1 MKKTAFTVSL
11 CFIVLFASAQHF
23 RKIIENK
30 YSIRRTLFKID
41 TTRQHDASVL
51 HATSVEG
58 VDNVESKSPLEKV
71 LFGNT
76 NAKIEFVVE
85 PSFEGAYGIR
95 VIKDSSETSSSLEVK
110 RIINWKEVEKQMQK
124 AFPVKGYTIQ
134 ELNAKIAEREKMS
147 EEERELSILKSRIRN
162 EKREKESLK
171 RYQVH
176 TFIIP
181 ISDLFAEKL
190 YAKFVSFI
198 DDFKAKDGRRRDDGV
213 PLYRRS
219 GNMDAIDPFQNRRKS
234 TRTVRSVQ
242 TNRRRRG
249 SGPIRRVEVYRIV
262 GIRARGLQLR
272 QYKELPGSQAYCK
285 FSFNKTVKISISSHK
300 KQDGIVLR

>member
-30 YSIRRTLFKID
+30 YSIRRPLFKID

-58 VDNVESKSPLEKV
+58 VDNIESKSPLEKV

-76 NAKIEFVVE
+76 NAKVEFVVE

-171 RYQVH
+171 RYQVQ

-198 DDFKAKDGRRRDDGV
+198 DDFKAKELEPNLLMGDGETTVFRCIVDQEIWTLSIPFKTEEKARELSDLCKQIV
-213 PLYRRS
+213 E
-219 GNMDAIDPFQNRRKS
+219 DAEAGRFDESKYI
-234 TRTVRSVQ
+234 
-242 TNRRRRG
+242 G
-249 SGPIRRVEVYRIV
+249 SLEYGQED
-262 GIRARGLQLR
+262 
-272 QYKELPGSQAYCK
+272 C
-285 FSFNKTVKISISSHK
+285 N
-300 KQDGIVLR
+300 

>member
-23 RKIIENK
+23 RRIIENK

-58 VDNVESKSPLEKV
+58 VDNIESKSPLEKV

-198 DDFKAKDGRRRDDGV
+198 DDFKAKELEPNLLMGDGETTVFRCIVDQEIWTLSIPFKTEEKARELSDLCKRIIE
-213 PLYRRS
+213 
-219 GNMDAIDPFQNRRKS
+219 DAEAGRFDESKYIGRLEDYGQEDCN
-234 TRTVRSVQ
+234 
-242 TNRRRRG
+242 
-249 SGPIRRVEVYRIV
+249 
-262 GIRARGLQLR
+262 
-272 QYKELPGSQAYCK
+272 
-285 FSFNKTVKISISSHK
+285 
-300 KQDGIVLR
+300 

>member
-11 CFIVLFASAQHF
+11 CSIVLFASAQHF

-58 VDNVESKSPLEKV
+58 VDNIESKSPLEKV

-76 NAKIEFVVE
+76 NAKVEFVVE

-171 RYQVH
+171 RYQVQ

-198 DDFKAKDGRRRDDGV
+198 DDFKAKELEPNLLMGDGETTVFRCIVDQEIWTLSIPFKTEEKARELSELCKQIV
-213 PLYRRS
+213 E
-219 GNMDAIDPFQNRRKS
+219 DAEAGRFDESKYI
-234 TRTVRSVQ
+234 
-242 TNRRRRG
+242 G
-249 SGPIRRVEVYRIV
+249 SLEYGQED
-262 GIRARGLQLR
+262 
-272 QYKELPGSQAYCK
+272 C
-285 FSFNKTVKISISSHK
+285 N
-300 KQDGIVLR
+300 

>member
-58 VDNVESKSPLEKV
+58 VDNIESKSPLEKV

-76 NAKIEFVVE
+76 NAKVEFVVE

-171 RYQVH
+171 RYQVQ

-198 DDFKAKDGRRRDDGV
+198 DDFKAKELEPDLLMGDGETTVFRCIVDQEIWTLSIPFKTEEKARELSDLCKRIIE
-213 PLYRRS
+213 
-219 GNMDAIDPFQNRRKS
+219 DAEAGRFDESKYI
-234 TRTVRSVQ
+234 
-242 TNRRRRG
+242 G
-249 SGPIRRVEVYRIV
+249 SLEYGQED
-262 GIRARGLQLR
+262 
-272 QYKELPGSQAYCK
+272 C
-285 FSFNKTVKISISSHK
+285 N
-300 KQDGIVLR
+300 

>member
-58 VDNVESKSPLEKV
+58 VDNIESKSPLEKV

-76 NAKIEFVVE
+76 NAKVEFVVE

-198 DDFKAKDGRRRDDGV
+198 DDFKAKELEPNLLMGDGETTVFRCIVDQEIWTLSIPFKTAEKARELSDLCKRIIE
-213 PLYRRS
+213 
-219 GNMDAIDPFQNRRKS
+219 DAEAGRFDESKYIGRLEYGQEDCN
-234 TRTVRSVQ
+234 
-242 TNRRRRG
+242 
-249 SGPIRRVEVYRIV
+249 
-262 GIRARGLQLR
+262 
-272 QYKELPGSQAYCK
+272 
-285 FSFNKTVKISISSHK
+285 
-300 KQDGIVLR
+300 

>member
-58 VDNVESKSPLEKV
+58 VDNIESKSPLEKV

-198 DDFKAKDGRRRDDGV
+198 DDFKAKELEPNLLMGDGETTVFRCIVDQEIWTLSIPFKTEEKARELSDLCKQIV
-213 PLYRRS
+213 E
-219 GNMDAIDPFQNRRKS
+219 DAEAGRFDESKYIGRLEDYGQEDCN
-234 TRTVRSVQ
+234 
-242 TNRRRRG
+242 
-249 SGPIRRVEVYRIV
+249 
-262 GIRARGLQLR
+262 
-272 QYKELPGSQAYCK
+272 
-285 FSFNKTVKISISSHK
+285 
-300 KQDGIVLR
+300 

>member
-58 VDNVESKSPLEKV
+58 VDNIESKSPLEKV

-76 NAKIEFVVE
+76 NAKVEFVVE

-147 EEERELSILKSRIRN
+147 EEERELSILTSRIRN

-198 DDFKAKDGRRRDDGV
+198 DDFKAKELEPNLLMGDGETTVFRCIVDQEIWTLSIPFKTEEKARELSDLCKQIV
-213 PLYRRS
+213 E
-219 GNMDAIDPFQNRRKS
+219 DAEAGRFDESKYI
-234 TRTVRSVQ
+234 
-242 TNRRRRG
+242 G
-249 SGPIRRVEVYRIV
+249 SLEYGQED
-262 GIRARGLQLR
+262 
-272 QYKELPGSQAYCK
+272 C
-285 FSFNKTVKISISSHK
+285 N
-300 KQDGIVLR
+300 

>member
-58 VDNVESKSPLEKV
+58 VDNIESKSPLEKV

-198 DDFKAKDGRRRDDGV
+198 DDFKAKELEPDLLMGDGETTVFRCIVDQEIWTLSIPFKTEEKARELSDLCKRIIE
-213 PLYRRS
+213 
-219 GNMDAIDPFQNRRKS
+219 DAEAGRFDESKYIGRLEDYGQEDCN
-234 TRTVRSVQ
+234 
-242 TNRRRRG
+242 
-249 SGPIRRVEVYRIV
+249 
-262 GIRARGLQLR
+262 
-272 QYKELPGSQAYCK
+272 
-285 FSFNKTVKISISSHK
+285 
-300 KQDGIVLR
+300 

>member
-58 VDNVESKSPLEKV
+58 VDNIESKSPLEKV

-198 DDFKAKDGRRRDDGV
+198 DDFKAKELEPNLLMGDGETTVFRCIVDQEIWTLSIPFKTEEKARELSDLCKQIV
-213 PLYRRS
+213 E
-219 GNMDAIDPFQNRRKS
+219 DAEAGRFDESKYI
-234 TRTVRSVQ
+234 
-242 TNRRRRG
+242 G
-249 SGPIRRVEVYRIV
+249 SLEYGQEN
-262 GIRARGLQLR
+262 
-272 QYKELPGSQAYCK
+272 C
-285 FSFNKTVKISISSHK
+285 N
-300 KQDGIVLR
+300 

>member
-58 VDNVESKSPLEKV
+58 VDNIESKSPLEKV

-171 RYQVH
+171 RYQVQ

-198 DDFKAKDGRRRDDGV
+198 DDFKAKELEPNLLMGDGETTVFRCIVDQEIWTLSIPFKTEEKARELSDLCKQIVEDAEAGRFDGSK
-213 PLYRRS
+213 Y
-219 GNMDAIDPFQNRRKS
+219 I
-234 TRTVRSVQ
+234 
-242 TNRRRRG
+242 G
-249 SGPIRRVEVYRIV
+249 SLEYGQED
-262 GIRARGLQLR
+262 
-272 QYKELPGSQAYCK
+272 C
-285 FSFNKTVKISISSHK
+285 N
-300 KQDGIVLR
+300 

>member
-58 VDNVESKSPLEKV
+58 VDNIESKSPLEKV

-76 NAKIEFVVE
+76 NAKVEFVVE
-85 PSFEGAYGIR
+85 PSFEGAFGIR

-198 DDFKAKDGRRRDDGV
+198 DDFKAKELEPNLLMGDGETTVFRCIVDQEIWT
-213 PLYRRS
+213 LS
-219 GNMDAIDPFQNRRKS
+219 IPFKTEEKARELSDLCK
-234 TRTVRSVQ
+234 
-242 TNRRRRG
+242 
-249 SGPIRRVEVYRIV
+249 RIV
-262 GIRARGLQLR
+262 EDAEAGRFDESKYI
-272 QYKELPGSQAYCK
+272 GSLEYGQEDC
-285 FSFNKTVKISISSHK
+285 N
-300 KQDGIVLR
+300 

>member
-58 VDNVESKSPLEKV
+58 VDNIESKSPLEKV

-76 NAKIEFVVE
+76 NAKVEFVVE

-124 AFPVKGYTIQ
+124 TFPVKGYTIQ

-198 DDFKAKDGRRRDDGV
+198 DDFKAKELEPNLLMGDGETTVFRCIVDQEIWTLSIPFKTEEKARELSDLCKRIIE
-213 PLYRRS
+213 
-219 GNMDAIDPFQNRRKS
+219 DAEAGRFDESKYIGRLEDYGQEDCN
-234 TRTVRSVQ
+234 
-242 TNRRRRG
+242 
-249 SGPIRRVEVYRIV
+249 
-262 GIRARGLQLR
+262 
-272 QYKELPGSQAYCK
+272 
-285 FSFNKTVKISISSHK
+285 
-300 KQDGIVLR
+300 

>member
-58 VDNVESKSPLEKV
+58 VDNIESKSPLEKV

-76 NAKIEFVVE
+76 NAKVEFVVE

-171 RYQVH
+171 RYQVQ

-198 DDFKAKDGRRRDDGV
+198 DDFKAKELEPNLLMGDGETTVFRCIVDQEIWTLSIPFKTEEKARELSDLCKQIV
-213 PLYRRS
+213 E
-219 GNMDAIDPFQNRRKS
+219 DAEAGRFDESKYI
-234 TRTVRSVQ
+234 
-242 TNRRRRG
+242 G
-249 SGPIRRVEVYRIV
+249 SLEYGQED
-262 GIRARGLQLR
+262 
-272 QYKELPGSQAYCK
+272 C
-285 FSFNKTVKISISSHK
+285 N
-300 KQDGIVLR
+300 

>member
-41 TTRQHDASVL
+41 TTQQHDASVL

-58 VDNVESKSPLEKV
+58 VDNIESKSPLEKV

-76 NAKIEFVVE
+76 NAKVEFVVE

-95 VIKDSSETSSSLEVK
+95 VIKDSSETSSSLDVK

-198 DDFKAKDGRRRDDGV
+198 DDFKAKELEPNVLMGDGETTVFRCIVDQEIWTLSIPFKTEEKARELSDLCKQIV
-213 PLYRRS
+213 E
-219 GNMDAIDPFQNRRKS
+219 DAEAGRFDESKYI
-234 TRTVRSVQ
+234 
-242 TNRRRRG
+242 G
-249 SGPIRRVEVYRIV
+249 SLEYGQED
-262 GIRARGLQLR
+262 
-272 QYKELPGSQAYCK
+272 C
-285 FSFNKTVKISISSHK
+285 N
-300 KQDGIVLR
+300 

>member
-1 MKKTAFTVSL
+1 MPSSL
-11 CFIVLFASAQHF
+11 LD
-23 RKIIENK
+23 
-30 YSIRRTLFKID
+30 KID

-58 VDNVESKSPLEKV
+58 VDNIESKSPLEKV

-76 NAKIEFVVE
+76 NAKVEFVVE

-198 DDFKAKDGRRRDDGV
+198 DDFKAKELEPNLLMGDGETTVFRCIVDQEIWTLSIPFKTEEKARELSDLCKQIV
-213 PLYRRS
+213 E
-219 GNMDAIDPFQNRRKS
+219 DAEAGRFDESKYI
-234 TRTVRSVQ
+234 
-242 TNRRRRG
+242 G
-249 SGPIRRVEVYRIV
+249 SLEYGQED
-262 GIRARGLQLR
+262 
-272 QYKELPGSQAYCK
+272 C
-285 FSFNKTVKISISSHK
+285 N
-300 KQDGIVLR
+300 

>member
-58 VDNVESKSPLEKV
+58 VDNIESKSPLEKV

-76 NAKIEFVVE
+76 NAKVEFVVE

-95 VIKDSSETSSSLEVK
+95 VIKVSSETSSSLEVK

-162 EKREKESLK
+162 EKRENESLK
-171 RYQVH
+171 RYQVQ

-198 DDFKAKDGRRRDDGV
+198 DDFKAKELEPDLLMGDGETTVFRCIVDQEIWTLSIPFKTEEKARELSDLCKRIIE
-213 PLYRRS
+213 
-219 GNMDAIDPFQNRRKS
+219 DAEAGRFDESKYIGRLEDYGQEDCN
-234 TRTVRSVQ
+234 
-242 TNRRRRG
+242 
-249 SGPIRRVEVYRIV
+249 
-262 GIRARGLQLR
+262 
-272 QYKELPGSQAYCK
+272 
-285 FSFNKTVKISISSHK
+285 
-300 KQDGIVLR
+300 

>member
-58 VDNVESKSPLEKV
+58 VDNIESKSPLEKV
-71 LFGNT
+71 LVGNT
-76 NAKIEFVVE
+76 NAKVEFVVE

-124 AFPVKGYTIQ
+124 TFPVKGYTIQ

-198 DDFKAKDGRRRDDGV
+198 DDFKAKELEPNLLMGDGETTVFRCIVDQEIWTLSIPFKTEEKARELSDLCKRIIE
-213 PLYRRS
+213 
-219 GNMDAIDPFQNRRKS
+219 DAEAGRFDESKYIGRLEDYGQEDCN
-234 TRTVRSVQ
+234 
-242 TNRRRRG
+242 
-249 SGPIRRVEVYRIV
+249 
-262 GIRARGLQLR
+262 
-272 QYKELPGSQAYCK
+272 
-285 FSFNKTVKISISSHK
+285 
-300 KQDGIVLR
+300 

>member
-41 TTRQHDASVL
+41 TTQQHDASVL

-58 VDNVESKSPLEKV
+58 VDNIESKSPLEKV

-76 NAKIEFVVE
+76 NAKVEFVVE

-198 DDFKAKDGRRRDDGV
+198 DDFKAKELEPDLLMGDGETTVFRCIVDQEIWTLSIPFKTEEKARELSDLCKQIV
-213 PLYRRS
+213 E
-219 GNMDAIDPFQNRRKS
+219 DAEAGRFDESKYI
-234 TRTVRSVQ
+234 
-242 TNRRRRG
+242 G
-249 SGPIRRVEVYRIV
+249 SLEYGQED
-262 GIRARGLQLR
+262 
-272 QYKELPGSQAYCK
+272 C
-285 FSFNKTVKISISSHK
+285 N
-300 KQDGIVLR
+300 

>member
-58 VDNVESKSPLEKV
+58 VDNIESKSPLEKV

-76 NAKIEFVVE
+76 NAKVEFVVE

-147 EEERELSILKSRIRN
+147 EEERELSRLKSRIRN

-171 RYQVH
+171 RYQVQ

-198 DDFKAKDGRRRDDGV
+198 DDFKAKELEPNLLMGDGETTVFRCIVDQEIWTLSIPFKTEEKARELSDLCKQIV
-213 PLYRRS
+213 E
-219 GNMDAIDPFQNRRKS
+219 DAEAGRFDESKYI
-234 TRTVRSVQ
+234 
-242 TNRRRRG
+242 G
-249 SGPIRRVEVYRIV
+249 SLEYGQED
-262 GIRARGLQLR
+262 
-272 QYKELPGSQAYCK
+272 C
-285 FSFNKTVKISISSHK
+285 N
-300 KQDGIVLR
+300 

>member
-58 VDNVESKSPLEKV
+58 VDNIESKSPLEKV

-76 NAKIEFVVE
+76 NAKVEFVVE

-171 RYQVH
+171 RYQVQ

-198 DDFKAKDGRRRDDGV
+198 DDFKAKELEPNLLMGDGETTVFRCIVDQEIWTLSIPFKTEEKARELSDLCKQIV
-213 PLYRRS
+213 E
-219 GNMDAIDPFQNRRKS
+219 DAEAGRFDESKYIGTLEYGQEDCN
-234 TRTVRSVQ
+234 
-242 TNRRRRG
+242 
-249 SGPIRRVEVYRIV
+249 
-262 GIRARGLQLR
+262 
-272 QYKELPGSQAYCK
+272 
-285 FSFNKTVKISISSHK
+285 
-300 KQDGIVLR
+300 

>member
-58 VDNVESKSPLEKV
+58 VDNIESKSPLEKV

-76 NAKIEFVVE
+76 NAKVEFVVE

-95 VIKDSSETSSSLEVK
+95 GIKDSSETSSSLEVK

-171 RYQVH
+171 RYQVQ

-198 DDFKAKDGRRRDDGV
+198 DDFKAKELEPNLLMGDGETTVFRCIVDQEIWTLSIPFKTEEKARELSDLCKQIV
-213 PLYRRS
+213 E
-219 GNMDAIDPFQNRRKS
+219 DAEAGRFDESKYI
-234 TRTVRSVQ
+234 
-242 TNRRRRG
+242 G
-249 SGPIRRVEVYRIV
+249 SLEYGQED
-262 GIRARGLQLR
+262 
-272 QYKELPGSQAYCK
+272 C
-285 FSFNKTVKISISSHK
+285 N
-300 KQDGIVLR
+300 

>member
-41 TTRQHDASVL
+41 TTQQHDASVL

-58 VDNVESKSPLEKV
+58 VDNIESKSPLEKV

-76 NAKIEFVVE
+76 NAKVEFVVE

-95 VIKDSSETSSSLEVK
+95 VIKDSSETSSSLDVK

-198 DDFKAKDGRRRDDGV
+198 DDFKAKELEPNLLMGDGETTVFRCIVDQEIWTLSIPFKTEEKARELSDLCKRIIE
-213 PLYRRS
+213 
-219 GNMDAIDPFQNRRKS
+219 DAEAGRFDESKYI
-234 TRTVRSVQ
+234 
-242 TNRRRRG
+242 G
-249 SGPIRRVEVYRIV
+249 SLEYGQED
-262 GIRARGLQLR
+262 
-272 QYKELPGSQAYCK
+272 C
-285 FSFNKTVKISISSHK
+285 N
-300 KQDGIVLR
+300 

>member
-58 VDNVESKSPLEKV
+58 VDNIESKSPLEKV

-76 NAKIEFVVE
+76 NAKVEFVVE

-198 DDFKAKDGRRRDDGV
+198 DDFKAKELEPNLLMGDVETTVFRCIVDQEIWTLSIPFKTEEKARELSDLCKQIVEDAEAGRFDESK
-213 PLYRRS
+213 Y
-219 GNMDAIDPFQNRRKS
+219 I
-234 TRTVRSVQ
+234 
-242 TNRRRRG
+242 G
-249 SGPIRRVEVYRIV
+249 SLEYGQED
-262 GIRARGLQLR
+262 
-272 QYKELPGSQAYCK
+272 C
-285 FSFNKTVKISISSHK
+285 N
-300 KQDGIVLR
+300 

>member
-58 VDNVESKSPLEKV
+58 VDNIESKSPLEKV

-76 NAKIEFVVE
+76 NAKVEFVVE

-162 EKREKESLK
+162 EKREIESLK

-198 DDFKAKDGRRRDDGV
+198 DDFKAKELEPNLLMGDGETTVFRCIVDQEIWTLSIPFKTEEKARELSDLCKQIV
-213 PLYRRS
+213 E
-219 GNMDAIDPFQNRRKS
+219 DAEAGRFDESKYI
-234 TRTVRSVQ
+234 
-242 TNRRRRG
+242 G
-249 SGPIRRVEVYRIV
+249 SLEYGQED
-262 GIRARGLQLR
+262 
-272 QYKELPGSQAYCK
+272 C
-285 FSFNKTVKISISSHK
+285 N
-300 KQDGIVLR
+300 

>member
-58 VDNVESKSPLEKV
+58 VDNIESKSPLEKV

-171 RYQVH
+171 RYQVQ

-198 DDFKAKDGRRRDDGV
+198 DDFKAKELEPNLLMGDGETTVFRCIVDQEIWTLSIPFKTEEKARELSDLCKQIV
-213 PLYRRS
+213 E
-219 GNMDAIDPFQNRRKS
+219 DAEAGRFDESKYIGRLEDYGQEDCN
-234 TRTVRSVQ
+234 
-242 TNRRRRG
+242 
-249 SGPIRRVEVYRIV
+249 
-262 GIRARGLQLR
+262 
-272 QYKELPGSQAYCK
+272 
-285 FSFNKTVKISISSHK
+285 
-300 KQDGIVLR
+300 

>member
-58 VDNVESKSPLEKV
+58 VDNIESKSPLEKV

-76 NAKIEFVVE
+76 NAKVEFVVE

-198 DDFKAKDGRRRDDGV
+198 DDFKAKELEPDWLMGDGETTVFRCIVDQEIWTLSIPFKTEEKARELSDLCKRIIE
-213 PLYRRS
+213 
-219 GNMDAIDPFQNRRKS
+219 DAEAGRFDESKYIGRLEDYGQEDCN
-234 TRTVRSVQ
+234 
-242 TNRRRRG
+242 
-249 SGPIRRVEVYRIV
+249 
-262 GIRARGLQLR
+262 
-272 QYKELPGSQAYCK
+272 
-285 FSFNKTVKISISSHK
+285 
-300 KQDGIVLR
+300 

>member
-1 MKKTAFTVSL
+1 MGIMKKTAFTVSL

-30 YSIRRTLFKID
+30 YSSRSALFKID

-58 VDNVESKSPLEKV
+58 VDNIKSKSPLEKV

-171 RYQVH
+171 RYQVQ

-198 DDFKAKDGRRRDDGV
+198 DDFKAKELEPNLLMGDGETTVFRCIVDQEIWTLSIPFKTEEKARELSDLCKQIV
-213 PLYRRS
+213 E
-219 GNMDAIDPFQNRRKS
+219 DAEAGRFDESKYI
-234 TRTVRSVQ
+234 
-242 TNRRRRG
+242 G
-249 SGPIRRVEVYRIV
+249 SLE
-262 GIRARGLQLR
+262 
-272 QYKELPGSQAYCK
+272 
-285 FSFNKTVKISISSHK
+285 N
-300 KQDGIVLR
+300 

>member
-58 VDNVESKSPLEKV
+58 VDNIESKSPLEKV

-76 NAKIEFVVE
+76 NAKVEFVVE

-124 AFPVKGYTIQ
+124 TFPVKGYTIQ

-147 EEERELSILKSRIRN
+147 EEERELSILKSRIR
-162 EKREKESLK
+162 
-171 RYQVH
+171 
-176 TFIIP
+176 
-181 ISDLFAEKL
+181 D
-190 YAKFVSFI
+190 
-198 DDFKAKDGRRRDDGV
+198 
-213 PLYRRS
+213 
-219 GNMDAIDPFQNRRKS
+219 RKS
-234 TRTVRSVQ
+234 VV
-242 TNRRRRG
+242 
-249 SGPIRRVEVYRIV
+249 
-262 GIRARGLQLR
+262 
-272 QYKELPGSQAYCK
+272 
-285 FSFNKTVKISISSHK
+285 
-300 KQDGIVLR
+300 

>member
-23 RKIIENK
+23 RRIIENK

-58 VDNVESKSPLEKV
+58 VDNIESKSPLEKV

-198 DDFKAKDGRRRDDGV
+198 DDFKAKELEPNLLMGDGETTVFRCIVDQEIWTLSIPFKTEEKARELSDLCKQIV
-213 PLYRRS
+213 E
-219 GNMDAIDPFQNRRKS
+219 DAEAGRFDESKYI
-234 TRTVRSVQ
+234 
-242 TNRRRRG
+242 G
-249 SGPIRRVEVYRIV
+249 SLEYGQED
-262 GIRARGLQLR
+262 
-272 QYKELPGSQAYCK
+272 C
-285 FSFNKTVKISISSHK
+285 N
-300 KQDGIVLR
+300 

>member
-58 VDNVESKSPLEKV
+58 VDNTESKSPLEKV

-76 NAKIEFVVE
+76 NAKVEFVVE

-198 DDFKAKDGRRRDDGV
+198 DDFKAKELEPNLLMGDGETTVFRCIVDQEIWTLSIPFKTEEKARELSDLCKQIV
-213 PLYRRS
+213 E
-219 GNMDAIDPFQNRRKS
+219 DAEAGRFDESKYI
-234 TRTVRSVQ
+234 
-242 TNRRRRG
+242 G
-249 SGPIRRVEVYRIV
+249 SLEYGQED
-262 GIRARGLQLR
+262 
-272 QYKELPGSQAYCK
+272 C
-285 FSFNKTVKISISSHK
+285 N
-300 KQDGIVLR
+300 

>member
-11 CFIVLFASAQHF
+11 GFIVLFASAQHF

-58 VDNVESKSPLEKV
+58 VDNIESKSPLEKV

-76 NAKIEFVVE
+76 NAKVEFVVE

-198 DDFKAKDGRRRDDGV
+198 DDFKAKELEPNLLMGDGETTVFRCIVDQEIWTLSIPFKTEEKARELSDLCKQIV
-213 PLYRRS
+213 E
-219 GNMDAIDPFQNRRKS
+219 DAEAGRFDESKYI
-234 TRTVRSVQ
+234 
-242 TNRRRRG
+242 G
-249 SGPIRRVEVYRIV
+249 SLEYGQED
-262 GIRARGLQLR
+262 
-272 QYKELPGSQAYCK
+272 C
-285 FSFNKTVKISISSHK
+285 N
-300 KQDGIVLR
+300 

>member
-41 TTRQHDASVL
+41 TTQQHDASVL

-58 VDNVESKSPLEKV
+58 VDNIESKSPLEKV

-76 NAKIEFVVE
+76 NAKVEFVVE

-95 VIKDSSETSSSLEVK
+95 VIKDSSETSSSLDVK

-198 DDFKAKDGRRRDDGV
+198 DDFKAKELEPNLLMGDGETTVFRCIVDQEIWTLSIPFKTEEKARELSDLCKRIIEDAEAGRFDESKYING
-213 PLYRRS
+213 
-219 GNMDAIDPFQNRRKS
+219 MDWTWNTGK
-234 TRTVRSVQ
+234 RTA
-242 TNRRRRG
+242 T
-249 SGPIRRVEVYRIV
+249 
-262 GIRARGLQLR
+262 
-272 QYKELPGSQAYCK
+272 
-285 FSFNKTVKISISSHK
+285 KTI
-300 KQDGIVLR
+300 

>member
-58 VDNVESKSPLEKV
+58 VDNIESKSPLEKV

-76 NAKIEFVVE
+76 NAKVEFVVE

-171 RYQVH
+171 RYQVQ

-198 DDFKAKDGRRRDDGV
+198 DDFKAKELEPNLLMGDGETTVFRCIVDQEIWTLSIPFKTEEKARELSDLCKRIIE
-213 PLYRRS
+213 
-219 GNMDAIDPFQNRRKS
+219 DAEAGRFDESKYI
-234 TRTVRSVQ
+234 
-242 TNRRRRG
+242 G
-249 SGPIRRVEVYRIV
+249 SLEYGQED
-262 GIRARGLQLR
+262 
-272 QYKELPGSQAYCK
+272 C
-285 FSFNKTVKISISSHK
+285 N
-300 KQDGIVLR
+300 

>member
-58 VDNVESKSPLEKV
+58 VDNIESKSPLEKV

-85 PSFEGAYGIR
+85 PSVEGAYGIR

-171 RYQVH
+171 RYQVQ

-198 DDFKAKDGRRRDDGV
+198 DDFKAKELEPNLLMGDGETTVFRCIVDQEIWTLSIPFKTEEKARELSDLCKQIV
-213 PLYRRS
+213 E
-219 GNMDAIDPFQNRRKS
+219 DAEAGRFDESKYI
-234 TRTVRSVQ
+234 
-242 TNRRRRG
+242 G
-249 SGPIRRVEVYRIV
+249 SLEYGQED
-262 GIRARGLQLR
+262 
-272 QYKELPGSQAYCK
+272 C
-285 FSFNKTVKISISSHK
+285 N
-300 KQDGIVLR
+300 

>member
-41 TTRQHDASVL
+41 TTQQHDASVL

-58 VDNVESKSPLEKV
+58 VDNIESKSPLEKV

-76 NAKIEFVVE
+76 NAKVEFVVE

-198 DDFKAKDGRRRDDGV
+198 DDFKAKELEPDLLMGDGETTVFRCIVDQEIWTLSIPFKTEEKARELSDLCKRIIE
-213 PLYRRS
+213 
-219 GNMDAIDPFQNRRKS
+219 DAEAGRFDESKYI
-234 TRTVRSVQ
+234 
-242 TNRRRRG
+242 G
-249 SGPIRRVEVYRIV
+249 SLE
-262 GIRARGLQLR
+262 
-272 QYKELPGSQAYCK
+272 
-285 FSFNKTVKISISSHK
+285 N
-300 KQDGIVLR
+300 

>member
-41 TTRQHDASVL
+41 TTQQHDASVL

-58 VDNVESKSPLEKV
+58 VDNIESKSPLEKV

-76 NAKIEFVVE
+76 NAKVEFVVE

-95 VIKDSSETSSSLEVK
+95 VIKDSSETSSSLDVK

-198 DDFKAKDGRRRDDGV
+198 DDFKAKELEPNLLMGDGETTVFRCIVDQEIWTLSIPFKTEEKARELSDLCKQIV
-213 PLYRRS
+213 E
-219 GNMDAIDPFQNRRKS
+219 DAEAGRFDESKYI
-234 TRTVRSVQ
+234 
-242 TNRRRRG
+242 G
-249 SGPIRRVEVYRIV
+249 SLEYGQED
-262 GIRARGLQLR
+262 
-272 QYKELPGSQAYCK
+272 C
-285 FSFNKTVKISISSHK
+285 N
-300 KQDGIVLR
+300 

>member
-58 VDNVESKSPLEKV
+58 VDNIESKSPLEKV

-76 NAKIEFVVE
+76 NAKVEVVVE
-85 PSFEGAYGIR
+85 PSFDGAYGIR
-95 VIKDSSETSSSLEVK
+95 VITDSSETSSSLEVK

-171 RYQVH
+171 RYQVQ

-198 DDFKAKDGRRRDDGV
+198 DDFKAKELEPNLLMGDGETTVFRCIVDQEIWT
-213 PLYRRS
+213 LS
-219 GNMDAIDPFQNRRKS
+219 IPFKTEEKARELSDLCK
-234 TRTVRSVQ
+234 
-242 TNRRRRG
+242 
-249 SGPIRRVEVYRIV
+249 RIV
-262 GIRARGLQLR
+262 EDAEAGRFDESKYIGRLEDYGQ
-272 QYKELPGSQAYCK
+272 EDC
-285 FSFNKTVKISISSHK
+285 N
-300 KQDGIVLR
+300 

>member
-58 VDNVESKSPLEKV
+58 VDNIESKSPLEKV

-76 NAKIEFVVE
+76 NAKVEFVVE

-95 VIKDSSETSSSLEVK
+95 GIKDSSETSSSLEVK

-171 RYQVH
+171 RYQVQ

-198 DDFKAKDGRRRDDGV
+198 DDFKAKELEPNLLMGDGETTVFRCIVDQEIWT
-213 PLYRRS
+213 LS
-219 GNMDAIDPFQNRRKS
+219 IPFKTEEKARELSDLCK
-234 TRTVRSVQ
+234 
-242 TNRRRRG
+242 
-249 SGPIRRVEVYRIV
+249 RIV
-262 GIRARGLQLR
+262 EDAEAGRFDESKYI
-272 QYKELPGSQAYCK
+272 GSLEYGQEDC
-285 FSFNKTVKISISSHK
+285 N
-300 KQDGIVLR
+300 

>member
-1 MKKTAFTVSL
+1 M
-11 CFIVLFASAQHF
+11 
-23 RKIIENK
+23 
-30 YSIRRTLFKID
+30 
-41 TTRQHDASVL
+41 
-51 HATSVEG
+51 
-58 VDNVESKSPLEKV
+58 DNIESKSPLEKV

-76 NAKIEFVVE
+76 NAKVEFVVE

-95 VIKDSSETSSSLEVK
+95 VIKDSSETSSSLDVK

-198 DDFKAKDGRRRDDGV
+198 DDFKAKELEPNLLMGDGETTVFRCIVDQEIWTLSIPFKTEEKARELSDLCKRIIE
-213 PLYRRS
+213 
-219 GNMDAIDPFQNRRKS
+219 DAEAGRFDESKYI
-234 TRTVRSVQ
+234 
-242 TNRRRRG
+242 G
-249 SGPIRRVEVYRIV
+249 SLE
-262 GIRARGLQLR
+262 
-272 QYKELPGSQAYCK
+272 
-285 FSFNKTVKISISSHK
+285 N
-300 KQDGIVLR
+300 